1 MIAGKGSE
9 INSKV
14 LSDMREFPLSAVI
27 CSEAAAFADKII
39 SLSTPSSCDKTV
51 QDNGNG
57 TVASKLTPVENSTSV
72 IIETLLS
79 SQEDSVTV
87 VPETPCGSQQQ
98 QEEQQQQP
106 PLVQQEDSTQPVLA
120 GSTSPAGAVGSLAMM
135 TMEALNIPSHI
146 DSAMLH
152 HSVCVLV
159 SLLFRFPVYF
169 KPLYRLAWLFY
180 KLKAFQ
186 VNQRC
191 MNHLFVATYTTLCS
205 LLKCVYWDHFR
216 PNFNKGRF
224 YLCLFLSQMSLR

>member
-14 LSDMREFPLSAVI
+14 LSDIREFPLSVVI
-27 CSEAAAFADKII
+27 CSEAVAFADKII
-39 SLSTPSSCDKTV
+39 SLSTPSLCDKTI
-51 QDNGNG
+51 QDNEKG

-72 IIETLLS
+72 IMETLLS
-79 SQEDSVTV
+79 SQEDNVTV
-87 VPETPCGSQQQ
+87 VPETPSGSQQ

-106 PLVQQEDSTQPVLA
+106 PPVQQEDSMQQVPA
-120 GSTSPAGAVGSLAMM
+120 ESASPAGAVGSLAMM
-135 TMEALNIPSHI
+135 TMETLNIPAHI

-186 VNQRC
+186 VNHRHT
-191 MNHLFVATYTTLCS
+191 NHLTTYTLRIYS
-205 LLKCVYWDHFR
+205 SLKCVYWDHSQ

-224 YLCLFLSQMSLR
+224 YLCLSLSQMSLW